1 MIKTPCMHIQ
11 NYQRINKIIIFKLVS
26 ERQNETRERVIKKND
41 VVQERSTC
49 LDVQG
54 LGLHLH

>member
-1 MIKTPCMHIQ
+1 MHIQ